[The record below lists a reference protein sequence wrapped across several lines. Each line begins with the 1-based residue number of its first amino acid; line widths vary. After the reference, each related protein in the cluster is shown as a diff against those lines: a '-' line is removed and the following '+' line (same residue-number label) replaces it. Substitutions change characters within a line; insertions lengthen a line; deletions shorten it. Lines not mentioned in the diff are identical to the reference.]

1 MMESSKKSVYT
12 VIDSDKLQRPLFRRI
27 GVAFVNADQSLNVLL
42 DAFPV
47 NGRLHI
53 RAESPRRSEQT
64 SQGGTPVQEARES

>member
-1 MMESSKKSVYT
+1 MESTKKSVYT

-53 RAESPRRSEQT
+53 RAESPRRPEQT
-64 SQGGTPVQEARES
+64 SKRETPVQEERES

>member
-1 MMESSKKSVYT
+1 MESTKKSVYT

-53 RAESPRRSEQT
+53 RAESPRRSEQKPPKGT
-64 SQGGTPVQEARES
+64 SVQEEREA

>member
-1 MMESSKKSVYT
+1 MESTKKSVYT

-27 GVAFVNADQSLNVLL
+27 GVAFVNADESLNVLL

-53 RAESPRRSEQT
+53 RAESPRRTEQPFLGDT
-64 SQGGTPVQEARES
+64 SVQGGRES

>member
-1 MMESSKKSVYT
+1 MESTKKSVYT

-53 RAESPRRSEQT
+53 RAESTRRSEQT
-64 SQGGTPVQEARES
+64 TSGGTPVQEERAS

>member
-1 MMESSKKSVYT
+1 MESTKKSVYT

-42 DAFPV
+42 DAYPV

-53 RAESPRRSEQT
+53 RAESPRRSEQMP
-64 SQGGTPVQEARES
+64 SGGTSVQEERGA